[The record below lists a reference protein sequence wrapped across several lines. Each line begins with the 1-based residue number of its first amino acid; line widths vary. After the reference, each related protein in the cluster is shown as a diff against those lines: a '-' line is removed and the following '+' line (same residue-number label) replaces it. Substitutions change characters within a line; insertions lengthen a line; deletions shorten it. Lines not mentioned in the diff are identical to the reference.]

1 MGAIYRRE
9 LMAYFT
15 TPIGYVFSA
24 IFFAISGFMFVFFTF
39 NSGTTDVTMYFSVMI
54 VFFIVLIPLLT
65 MKLFSEEKKMGTEL
79 VLMTSPVSL
88 VGVVCA
94 KFFAAF
100 TLFAGTLGVSLTLNM
115 ISLYKV
121 ASKQQVYRVIEK
133 TSSMETFWGCVLGI
147 LLAGAALIAIGVFI
161 SSLTES
167 QMVAGIASIGV
178 FALLIISSIFVNTL
192 EVEWMRNILKAILIL
207 DRFKNFQRGIFDVT
221 TVVYLLSVVTVF
233 LFLTVRVYEKRRWS

>member
-1 MGAIYRRE
+1 MMSTLKGAFQN
-9 LMAYFT
+9 LSFL
-15 TPIGYVFSA
+15 
-24 IFFAISGFMFVFFTF
+24 FVFFTF

-167 QMVAGIASIGV
+167 QMVAGIASIGA
-178 FALLIISSIFVNTL
+178 FALLIISSIFVKYL

>member
-15 TPIGYVFSA
+15 TPIGYVFSS

-167 QMVAGIASIGV
+167 QMVAGIASIGA
-178 FALLIISSIFVNTL
+178 FALLIISSIFVKYL